1 MKKYA
6 IPAVLLIAGHEVV
19 SILALVVATC
29 MFLGDIVSTAE
40 KEGRI
45 F

>member
-1 MKKYA
+1 MKKYS
-6 IPAVLLIAGHEVV
+6 IPAVLLLAGHEVV

-29 MFLGDIVSTAE
+29 MFLSDIVAQAE